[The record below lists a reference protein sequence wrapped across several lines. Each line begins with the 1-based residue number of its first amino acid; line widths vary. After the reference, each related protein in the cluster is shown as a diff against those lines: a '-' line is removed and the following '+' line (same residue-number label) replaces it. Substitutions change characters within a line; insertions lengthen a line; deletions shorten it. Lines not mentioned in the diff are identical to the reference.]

1 MLYPLKFHPVLRTMV
16 WGGDRIA
23 AYKGIETDQPSIG
36 ESWEVSAYPGM
47 ESVVAEGALAGRTLS
62 SLVEEYRGKLVGEP
76 VYARCG
82 DEFPLLVKFI
92 DARADLS
99 IQVHPDD
106 AMARRVH
113 GEQNG
118 KTEMWY
124 VMDSAPD
131 AHLYSGITRPFTP
144 EEYERLIAEDRI
156 VDVLADHPVK
166 EGDVFF
172 LPAGRIHAIC
182 AGTFLAEIQQTSDLT
197 YRIYDYNRPGLDG
210 KPRPLHTDKAKE
222 AIDYK
227 VYPSYKTAYEPVLD
241 ARTPLVSCPYFTT
254 DLYRL
259 TRPLRIPLG
268 TLDSFF
274 IVMCLEG
281 TGMLEDGEPLFGGD
295 GLPTATRGHRTTLRP
310 GETVLI
316 PATSRGIVLT
326 PEGGNMKL
334 LTTHC

>member
-227 VYPSYKTAYEPVLD
+227 VYPSP
-241 ARTPLVSCPYFTT
+241 S
-254 DLYRL
+254 
-259 TRPLRIPLG
+259 
-268 TLDSFF
+268 
-274 IVMCLEG
+274 
-281 TGMLEDGEPLFGGD
+281 
-295 GLPTATRGHRTTLRP
+295 
-310 GETVLI
+310 
-316 PATSRGIVLT
+316 
-326 PEGGNMKL
+326 
-334 LTTHC
+334 

>member
-1 MLYPLKFHPVLRTMV
+1 MLYPLKFRPNLRPMI

-23 AYKGIETDQPSIG
+23 AYKGIQDAPHGIG
-36 ESWEVSAYPGM
+36 ESWEVSAYPGR
-47 ESVVAEGALAGRTLS
+47 ESVVAEGSLAGKTLPA
-62 SLVEEYRGKLVGEP
+62 LVSAYREKLVGER
-76 VYARCG
+76 VYSRCG

-124 VMDSAPD
+124 VMDSAPN
-131 AHLYSGITRPFTP
+131 AHLYSGITRAFTP
-144 EEYERLIAEDRI
+144 REYERLVAEDRI
-156 VDVLADHPVK
+156 VDVLADHPVR

-197 YRIYDYNRPGLDG
+197 YRIYDYGRPGLDG

-227 VYPSYKTAYEPVLD
+227 VYPSYRTAYEPVLD
-241 ARTPLVSCPYFTT
+241 GPTPLVSCPYFTT

-259 TRPLRIPLG
+259 TRPYNLPLDG
-268 TLDSFF
+268 LDSFLV
-274 IVMCLEG
+274 IMCLEG
-281 TGMLEDGEPLFGGD
+281 EGTLADAEPLFGPD
-295 GLPTATRGHRTTLRP
+295 GRPTATKGHLTTLRP

-316 PATSRGIVLT
+316 PATSRGVTLT
-326 PEGGNMKL
+326 PAGPAMKL